1 MFELV
6 TDKGSHKPGYHHSPG
21 VYSSSILQLGG
32 GEKRGH
38 LMKNMDENL
47 YLVDFSYLAYKILV
61 L

>member
-47 YLVDFSYLAYKILV
+47 YLVDFSYLA
-61 L
+61 